1 MSTDLSDFFN
11 VLTNLFLI
19 MFVVGSMLSLGLGLT
34 INQILDPLKNVW
46 FVVLALV
53 ANFVLV
59 PALGWAIAEVFQL
72 DDSLT
77 TGLIIVAAVAGAPF
91 LPKLVQMAKGDV
103 PSAVAL
109 MVLIMVVTIAYAPIV
124 IPMLVPGASVDAWAI
139 AKPLLVMMLL
149 PLAIGLF
156 VKARWQAV
164 ADEIIGPVAQ
174 ISNIGL
180 VGVVVL
186 LVALNF
192 SSVMSLIGTRG
203 ILAAILFTVGAFLIG
218 WFVSEKGRSAR
229 SVMGLGTGQRN
240 LAAAMTVATANFASD
255 PNVTAMVVVTALIII
270 IAMLAAGGE
279 LGRHAEKP
287 A

>member
-11 VLTNLFLI
+11 VLTNLFLV

-139 AKPLLVMMLL
+139 AEPLLVMMLL

-270 IAMLAAGGE
+270 IAMLAVGGE